1 MGLSILRWLALLPFV
16 FALKARGSGVRDGP
30 PRARA
35 PDFPREAAEA
45 KSAPPADASVGF
57 LERLEGECETAVIC
71 DYCWLRRGG
80 GCRCRLFF
88 CVLGARCAGDSRG
101 FL

>member
-1 MGLSILRWLALLPFV
+1 MLPGGVRCCLFL
-16 FALKARGSGVRDGP
+16 FALKARRGGVRDGP

-57 LERLEGECETAVIC
+57 LECLEGECETAVTC
-71 DYCWLRRGG
+71 VAVGCAAAAVVVVAVVCRG
-80 GCRCRLFF
+80 L
-88 CVLGARCAGDSRG
+88 LCAGCSMRWG
-101 FL
+101 P